1 MSTHTKEELQVRPI
15 FDFELL
21 LGLLNETRLGG
32 SINDNWGA
40 HASTGVPLLDGV
52 ASFYG
57 KLLRLFLDDARDEV

>member
-32 SINDNWGA
+32 SVLEDKIGR
-40 HASTGVPLLDGV
+40 ASCRERV
-52 ASFYG
+52 
-57 KLLRLFLDDARDEV
+57 